1 LFVPLT
7 LPGERVRMQGSHTE
21 IIAPSVER
29 IAPPCPHFGTCG
41 GCALQHWRDDSYAAW
56 KSGLLQDALL
66 RAGFVEVPM
75 QPIARTP
82 PRSRRRLDFSLR
94 RQRDTIV
101 IGLHEV
107 HADTVVDLH
116 DCHVL
121 HPALFA
127 LIGPLRAMF
136 RGLTGLRHEGSL
148 IINMLDAG
156 PDVLLRLDADVSA
169 ADRSRLTAFARAHHV
184 PRISVARSMREP
196 ETVCLLRQP
205 TVSFAGVPVTPPPGA
220 FLQASAEGEA
230 AIVAAVLNGLPAKGR
245 IAELYSGCGTL
256 TFPLARRTRVA
267 AFEGDT
273 ASAAALRSAA
283 NAAGLAGRV
292 EVSQRDLVR
301 QRLSANELSAFATV
315 VLDPP
320 HAGAV
325 RQTAEI
331 AASSV
336 RRVIYVS
343 CNPATLERDA
353 GLLRLAGFQI
363 LTALPVDQF
372 LWSARLE
379 SVVVFGR

>member
-1 LFVPLT
+1 VLFT
-7 LPGERVRMQGSHTE
+7 L
-21 IIAPSVER
+21 IAPFRE
-29 IAPPCPHFGTCG
+29 
-41 GCALQHWRDDSYAAW
+41 
-56 KSGLLQDALL
+56 LL
-66 RAGFVEVPM
+66 RDVAG
-75 QPIARTP
+75 
-82 PRSRRRLDFSLR
+82 LR
-94 RQRDTIV
+94 R
-101 IGLHEV
+101 
-107 HADTVVDLH
+107 
-116 DCHVL
+116 
-121 HPALFA
+121 
-127 LIGPLRAMF
+127 
-136 RGLTGLRHEGSL
+136 EGSL

-169 ADRSRLTAFARAHHV
+169 ADRSRLTAFARVHHV

-205 TVSFAGVPVTPPPGA
+205 TISFAGVPVTPPPGA

-230 AIVAAVLNGLPAKGR
+230 AIVAAVLSGLPAKGR
-245 IAELYSGCGTL
+245 IAELYAGCGTL
-256 TFPLARRTRVA
+256 TFPLARHTRIG
-267 AFEGDT
+267 AFEGDA

-301 QRLSANELSAFATV
+301 QRLSADELSAFETV

-325 RQTAEI
+325 RQIAEI
-331 AASSV
+331 APSSV

-353 GLLRLAGFQI
+353 GLLRVAGFQI

-379 SVVVFGR
+379 SVVVFAR